1 VAAREGALMP
11 RVSAWFIRASLCHL
25 VAGFSIGALL
35 LASKGVRLGF
45 DPWALRPLHIEML
58 LVGWMIQ
65 LVMGVAIWIFPR
77 FVLRRAPRRSTVT
90 AWAAL
95 ALINIGVLFVACGER
110 LLAAGR
116 LAEIGAAASFAIH
129 LWGRVSPAGLSD
141 I

>member
-1 VAAREGALMP
+1 MP
-11 RVSAWFIRASLCHL
+11 RVSAWLVRISLCHL
-25 VAGFSIGALL
+25 VVGFSIGTVLL
-35 LASKGVRLGF
+35 TSKGVRLGF

-90 AWAAL
+90 AWAAF
-95 ALINIGVLFVACGER
+95 ALINVGVLLAGCGGS

-116 LAEIGAAASFAIH
+116 FAEIGAAASFAAH
-129 LWGRVSPAGLSD
+129 LWGRVSPGGLSD

>member
-1 VAAREGALMP
+1 MP
-11 RVSAWFIRASLCHL
+11 RVSAWLVRISLCHL
-25 VAGFSIGALL
+25 VTGFGIGAVLL
-35 LASKGVRLGF
+35 TSKGVQLSI
-45 DPWALRPLHIEML
+45 DPWALRPLHMEML

-65 LVMGVAIWIFPR
+65 LVMGVAIWVFPR
-77 FVLRRAPRRSTVT
+77 SLLRRAPRRSTIT

-95 ALINIGVLFVACGER
+95 ALINVGVLLAGCGGS

-116 LAEIGAAASFAIH
+116 VAEIGAAASFAIH

>member
-1 VAAREGALMP
+1 MP
-11 RVSAWFIRASLCHL
+11 RVSAWFVRASLVHL
-25 VAGFSIGALL
+25 MAGFCIGAVL
-35 LASKGVRLGF
+35 LAGKGIPLGF
-45 DPWALRPLHIEML
+45 DPWSLRAVHIEML

-77 FVLRRAPRRSTVT
+77 FVLHRAPQRSAVT
-90 AWAAL
+90 AWLAFAL
-95 ALINIGVLFVACGER
+95 LNAGVLLAGLGGS

-116 LAEIGAAASFAIH
+116 ATEIGAAASFAVH